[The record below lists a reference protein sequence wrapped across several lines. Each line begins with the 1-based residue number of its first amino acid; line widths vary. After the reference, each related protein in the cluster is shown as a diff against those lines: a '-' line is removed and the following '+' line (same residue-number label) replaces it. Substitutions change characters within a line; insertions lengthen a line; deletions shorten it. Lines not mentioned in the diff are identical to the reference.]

1 MKQLFL
7 FSMMTAMVLVSVS
20 CNTQVKEERLKR
32 IDSLGIHL
40 NYVQEAANEID
51 SMTLIN
57 RVQDIDRTSSWI
69 YDNITDTL
77 DRVPGLIL
85 GDYMRTKKYLGQS
98 LERYNQVNNELR
110 YSRKQL
116 DNLRKDVK
124 GSFYSEEE
132 FNGYFNTES
141 SSIANLVSATDELK
155 DKFEMSDSRYREL
168 KPKMTAVV
176 DSIKSIIYADEPIA
190 P

>member
-1 MKQLFL
+1 
-7 FSMMTAMVLVSVS
+7 
-20 CNTQVKEERLKR
+20 
-32 IDSLGIHL
+32 
-40 NYVQEAANEID
+40 
-51 SMTLIN
+51 
-57 RVQDIDRTSSWI
+57 
-69 YDNITDTL
+69 
-77 DRVPGLIL
+77 
-85 GDYMRTKKYLGQS
+85 
-98 LERYNQVNNELR
+98 VNNELR